1 MGSTEKM
8 NSNNGK
14 SNRNDNGN
22 NSYPFIPWNYK
33 YAGHEQKKL
42 TREGLVF
49 LGRTLDGVPV
59 YDRLNSHFADH
70 GFSSETMK
78 SALSKITQ
86 FSNFEKHV
94 VKFDRVVGE
103 TTCVKVS
110 ENDKVIMAVRKRRQG
125 PTPMVLGREPEPCA
139 SVVIILKKASD
150 DEGEYFILITAFVGE
165 NSEPEPW
172 DKQLIPGSKEHA
184 KAVKFWKSHALL
196 YDEEVID
203 YIV

>member
-8 NSNNGK
+8 NSN
-14 SNRNDNGN
+14 RNDNGSSN
-22 NSYPFIPWNYK
+22 NSYHFMPWTYK
-33 YAGHEQKKL
+33 YELTGNEQKKL

-86 FSNFEKHV
+86 LSNFEKHV

-125 PTPMVLGREPEPCA
+125 PTPMVLGREPEPCK
-139 SVVIILKKASD
+139 SVVVILKKASD